1 MHLKMFWKLEKYTS
15 KTSIMLGEEL
25 ISINVLVTLL
35 PVLLPTQRNFRHG
48 LAHCAVHTIL

>member
-35 PVLLPTQRNFRHG
+35 LVLPTQRNFRHG